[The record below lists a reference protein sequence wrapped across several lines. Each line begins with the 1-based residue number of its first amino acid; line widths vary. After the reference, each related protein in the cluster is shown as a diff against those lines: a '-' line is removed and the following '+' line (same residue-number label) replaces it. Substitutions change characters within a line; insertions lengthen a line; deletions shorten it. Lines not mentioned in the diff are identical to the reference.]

1 VYKYWL
7 LLPLGL
13 LLLIELGL
21 RLFWTNPYL
30 LYAQPNPGFR
40 LHEPGLLAYARVDGD
55 LYPGEHRIRF
65 RITPNRALAGTAQQ
79 APSRG
84 LALGGS
90 TTECGL
96 LPENRRW
103 PDLLARPAH
112 NFGVSGNFS
121 LDSYHNLEFL
131 LETGRP
137 AFDTVL
143 LMHGVNDLGRF
154 LARGLDEF
162 EHWSPR
168 PITNVLVQADAVDQ
182 RVLPFLRVRDSALL
196 SFIRYQSNN
205 LKGRSFYRSL
215 QLQRAAQEP
224 LPALGS
230 EAFEALRQRLR
241 SELLPARRQV
251 YRDLAR
257 LSKEANLRLLV
268 LTQPHAYAADYRSPG
283 PDDLRLFPVYRGNR
297 LSAAQASTVMD
308 RINGQTRTLA
318 EELGLEL
325 VDVDRCFAEGKAGR
339 WFYDSVHYTPAG
351 AERFA
356 ACVDRYWN

>member
-1 VYKYWL
+1 MYKYWL

-21 RLFWTNPYL
+21 RLFWANPYL
-30 LYAQPNPGFR
+30 LYAEPNPAFR

-55 LYPGEHRIRF
+55 LYPGAHRIRF
-65 RITPNRALAGTAQQ
+65 RTAPSRALAGTAQQ
-79 APSRG
+79 ALSG
-84 LALGGS
+84 VLALGGS

-96 LPENRRW
+96 LAEGKRW

-121 LDSYHNLEFL
+121 LDSYHNLRFL
-131 LETGRP
+131 VETGRP

-154 LARGLDEF
+154 LARGLEDF
-162 EHWSPR
+162 ERWAPR
-168 PITNVLVQADAVDQ
+168 PITNVLVEADAVNQ
-182 RVLPFLRVRDSALL
+182 RLLSLLRVRDSALL

-224 LPALGS
+224 LPELGA
-230 EAFEALRQRLR
+230 EAFEALRQRLD

-251 YRDLAR
+251 YRDLAL
-257 LSKEANLRLLV
+257 LSRAANLRLLV
-268 LTQPHAYAADYRSPG
+268 LTQPHAYAPGYRPAG
-283 PDDLRLFPVYRGNR
+283 PDLRLFPVYRGQR
-297 LSAAQASTVMD
+297 LSPAQASTVMD
-308 RINGQTRTLA
+308 QINGQTRTLA
-318 EELGLEL
+318 AELGLEL
-325 VDVDRCFAEGKAGR
+325 VDVDRCFAEGDSGP

-356 ACVDRYWN
+356 ACVDRHAG